1 MKYKQCYDDDELS
14 AEEEEEKD
22 TPRPRPSIANGSEET
37 VDESN
42 DSDLEKDGDNDDEVN
57 GDDFYG
63 NFRREYNAYNAYKQC
78 AGPKQYDDDS
88 NDDDVEKETAEA
100 PIRPTS
106 RLLTKRASNEYL
118 AVKNSTTTSSSSIH
132 LQQLS
137 LDDKRKS
144 TELPTLDSN
153 ETNHA
158 EPTDRHKQLH
168 KTRSDL
174 LPMLCPRRVSV
185 SDRTK
190 RLVERSRSVDKFLE
204 YTRPS
209 SSFSRVGSPSVND
222 GRFLKLVLCTTILDA

>member
-1 MKYKQCYDDDELS
+1 MDE
-14 AEEEEEKD
+14 
-22 TPRPRPSIANGSEET
+22 
-37 VDESN
+37 
-42 DSDLEKDGDNDDEVN
+42 SDLEKDGDEDDEEDEDN

-78 AGPKQYDDDS
+78 AGPKQYDDDDD
-88 NDDDVEKETAEA
+88 DDDVEKETADA

-153 ETNHA
+153 ETNHM
-158 EPTDRHKQLH
+158 EPTTDRHKQLC

-222 GRFLKLVLCTTILDA
+222 GRFLKLILCKTVLDAKAVK